1 MDDRHVMLNYS
12 PLSHS
17 PKPVFVTSPPVG
29 AMRNK
34 LLKVLLLED
43 SLADVELLMHTLTR
57 SNLNHE
63 LHWVETKEHYLSEL
77 YNFKP
82 DIILSDHSLPG
93 FSSLE
98 ALSIARRS
106 IPDVPFILVTSAA
119 SEEFAVECMKAGVD
133 DYILKDSL
141 VRLPTAIANICS
153 RNHAQREKRE
163 VETLHAK
170 LQVAYHKIEEYNKHL
185 TDSLNYA
192 KLIQEAMLPDK
203 QMLAKF
209 FDRSFIIFKPKDIVS
224 GDFYW
229 FQERDNKLI
238 VAVADCTGH
247 GVPGALMS
255 MIGAGILN
263 EVVNVNGLTKP
274 SLILDHL
281 NAGVRKSLK
290 QDTGN
295 PRCDGMDIAICTL
308 DKEKKE
314 LQFAGANRHLVYF
327 RNGRNLELI
336 KGNKFGIGGL
346 HSGGDLDF
354 TNHSLSYHSGDVIYL
369 FTDGYADQF
378 GGARGKRMMT
388 RNLLKI
394 LERSLSFGLEE
405 QSIVLTHWLHKWQR
419 NLEQTDDILL
429 FGAEL

>member
-1 MDDRHVMLNYS
+1 MRDR
-12 PLSHS
+12 PL
-17 PKPVFVTSPPVG
+17 KI
-29 AMRNK
+29 
-34 LLKVLLLED
+34 LLLED
-43 SLADVELLMHTLTR
+43 DLEDAQILMRTLSDADIEHVI
-57 SNLNHE
+57 
-63 LHWVETKEHYLSEL
+63 HWVESKDHFLSEL
-77 YNFKP
+77 HTFKP

-93 FSSLE
+93 FNSLD
-98 ALSIARRS
+98 ALQSARRF
-106 IPDVPFILVTSAA
+106 IPDVPFILVTGAA
-119 SEEFAVECMKAGVD
+119 SEKFALECMKAGAD
-133 DYILKDSL
+133 DYILKKSL
-141 VRLPTAIANICS
+141 MRLPTAIQNITS
-153 RNHAQREKRE
+153 RTEAQREKRE
-163 VETLHAK
+163 VESLNTR
-170 LQVAYHKIEEYNKHL
+170 LQLAYNKIEQYNKNL

-203 QMLAKF
+203 QILARY

-229 FQERDNKLI
+229 FVERGCKLI
-238 VAVADCTGH
+238 IAIADCTGH

-263 EVVNVNGLTKP
+263 EVVNVNGETRP
-274 SLILDHL
+274 SRILFQL
-281 NAGVRKSLK
+281 NMGVRKALK
-290 QDTGN
+290 QDSAN

-308 DKEKKE
+308 DKENRE

-327 RNGRNLELI
+327 RKGRQMELI

-346 HSGGDLDF
+346 HPHHELEF
-354 TNHSLSYHSGDVIYL
+354 TNHAINYHSGDVIYM

-378 GGARGKRMMT
+378 GGARGRRMMT

-405 QSIVLTHWLHKWQR
+405 QSVVLTHWLHKWQR
-419 NLEQTDDILL
+419 SLEQTDDILL

>member
-1 MDDRHVMLNYS
+1 MLSLLPVSEPYR
-12 PLSHS
+12 
-17 PKPVFVTSPPVG
+17 PVFVQPSTRGIVKH
-29 AMRNK
+29 K
-34 LLKVLLLED
+34 LLKILLLED
-43 SLADVELLMHTLTR
+43 SLADVELLMRTLTR

-82 DIILSDHSLPG
+82 DIILSDNSLPG

-106 IPDVPFILVTSAA
+106 IPDVPFILVTGAA

-141 VRLPTAIANICS
+141 VRLPTAISNICGRTS
-153 RNHAQREKRE
+153 AQREKRE
-163 VETLHAK
+163 VESLHAK
-170 LQVAYHKIEEYNKHL
+170 LQVAYHKIEESNKHL

-203 QMLAKF
+203 QLLASF

-229 FQERDNKLI
+229 FVERDDKL
-238 VAVADCTGH
+238 VMAVADCTGH

-255 MIGAGILN
+255 MIGSGILH
-263 EVVNVNGLTKP
+263 EVVNVNGVTGP
-274 SLILDHL
+274 SDILFQL

-290 QDTGN
+290 QDSGN

-308 DKEKKE
+308 DKQKRE

-346 HSGGDLDF
+346 HSGGNLQF
-354 TNHSLSYHSGDVIYL
+354 TNHTVSYHPGDVIYM

-405 QSIVLTHWLHKWQR
+405 QSVVLTHWLHKWQR